1 MDKGNTLPLLAIVGA
16 TASGKSKLA
25 QALADQ
31 WRASLVSVDSRK
43 VYRGLDI
50 GTAKPSRE
58 AIATYDYGMV
68 DIVDP
73 DQPFSADD
81 YCKQARALV
90 AERLD
95 RGERVILVGGTGF
108 YLEAFRNGLAELPDI
123 DPAIRQAVQDEA
135 ERDGWPSIHREM
147 SEVDPEWAAEIAP
160 NDRTR
165 LQRAAELYRQTGTT
179 LSQWLRQSRSEPAPW
194 PMVVIEV
201 VHPREELHHRIAERT
216 DKMIA
221 MGLADEVKSLL
232 EKGYTANDPGLAT
245 VGYVETIDFLGGA
258 LTADHWREQIIIHTR
273 QYAKRQRTWFR
284 QRDYATPL
292 PMNDAVQ
299 QEVTRIIER
308 SE

>member
-1 MDKGNTLPLLAIVGA
+1 MGKDNNLPLLAIVGA

-31 WRASLVSVDSRK
+31 WGASLVSVDSRK

-58 AIATYDYGMV
+58 AIAQYHYGMV
-68 DIVDP
+68 DLVDP
-73 DQPFSADD
+73 NQPFSADD

-108 YLEAFRNGLAELPDI
+108 YLEAFRNGLADLPEI
-123 DPAIRQAVQDEA
+123 DPAIRQAVRDDA
-135 ERDGWPSIHREM
+135 ERDGWPSIHREI
-147 SEVDPEWAAEIAP
+147 SDVDPEWAAEIAS

-179 LSQWLRQSRSEPAPW
+179 LREWLRQSRSVPAPW
-194 PMVVIEV
+194 PMVVVEV
-201 VHPREELHHRIAERT
+201 IHPREELHRRIEERT

-232 EKGYTANDPGLAT
+232 EKGYTANDAGLAT
-245 VGYVETIDFLGGA
+245 VGYVETIDFLGGT
-258 LTADHWREQIIIHTR
+258 LTADQWREQIIIHTR

-284 QRDYATPL
+284 HRDYVSPL
-292 PMNDAVQ
+292 PMDDDVQ
-299 QEVTRIIER
+299 QKVTRMAK
-308 SE
+308 SSL